1 MKHLLLTVVLS
12 AASGSCHAAFVDVD
26 LPGTTFVF
34 GTIAVDGTGLFGP
47 GDTLFFE
54 PLAGAYGRDVDQPP
68 DSAPDVY
75 SANFVAQEA
84 GQPALTVAVPG
95 PLFGAFFASPLDA
108 FLAMRAAWDAAVAL
122 DPTPDAFSRTLQS
135 NTQIQLYAP
144 GDNSNPQLNSGF
156 TTIRI
161 HVNGVTPIPLP
172 AGALLL
178 ASALGAL
185 GVTRHRRPRT

>member
-1 MKHLLLTVVLS
+1 MKHLLLTLALS
-12 AASGSCHAAFVDVD
+12 AAPVFGHAAFVDVD

-34 GTIAVDGTGLFGP
+34 GTIVVDGTGLFGP
-47 GDTLFFE
+47 GDTLYFE

-95 PLFGAFFASPLDA
+95 PLFGSFHGTPQAAFQAL
-108 FLAMRAAWDAAVAL
+108 RAAWDAAVAL
-122 DPTPDAFSRTLQS
+122 DPTPDAFSRTIQS

-172 AGALLL
+172 AGALLFV
-178 ASALGAL
+178 SALGAL
-185 GVTRHRRPRT
+185 GLTRRRRPRT